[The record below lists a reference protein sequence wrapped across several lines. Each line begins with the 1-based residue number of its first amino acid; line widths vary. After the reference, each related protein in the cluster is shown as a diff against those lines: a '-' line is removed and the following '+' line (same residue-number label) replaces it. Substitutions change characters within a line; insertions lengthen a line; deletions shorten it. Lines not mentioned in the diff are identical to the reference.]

1 MFDTIKR
8 KWKYRKTWG
17 TPVGKDCVSLDD
29 SLCTWLGTRL
39 IFMSQHTQGFP
50 VNYTTQDRWVG
61 DLRKHGNAL
70 LRYRLKYEC
79 DFDGEGELIQHA
91 QEALTW
97 VTNMLPALWD

>member
-39 IFMSQHTQGFP
+39 IFLSEHTRGYP
-50 VNYTTQDRWVG
+50 IGCPTPDIYVRN
-61 DLRKHGNAL
+61 LRKHGNAL

-79 DFDGEGELIQHA
+79 DLNGEAEIIKHA

-97 VTNMLPALWD
+97 VTKMLPALWD